1 MICHAAACNKTF
13 PIMTRIFLHLF
24 VHTHLLSRLFQL
36 RVVLYFFPPIAFKCE
51 ENWKIA
57 SNYCEKNIK
66 ASTWIPN
73 FFRWLFRFH
82 SHCHYYVPRFRPSL
96 YFTSS
101 LFPNLPAVA
110 SKIILLRKSYVFTLQ
125 WFCIHADS
133 MENAWF
139 YFGSPWLIW
148 QFVVWV
154 KGFSRIFFASQN

>member
-1 MICHAAACNKTF
+1 MTLLPRGHGMICHALACNKTYYDTDF
-13 PIMTRIFLHLF
+13 FTL
-24 VHTHLLSRLFQL
+24 VHICCLSAFSIAR
-36 RVVLYFFPPIAFKCE
+36 RVLYFFPPIAFKCE

-73 FFRWLFRFH
+73 FFCRWLFRFH

-125 WFCIHADS
+125 
-133 MENAWF
+133 
-139 YFGSPWLIW
+139 
-148 QFVVWV
+148 
-154 KGFSRIFFASQN
+154 